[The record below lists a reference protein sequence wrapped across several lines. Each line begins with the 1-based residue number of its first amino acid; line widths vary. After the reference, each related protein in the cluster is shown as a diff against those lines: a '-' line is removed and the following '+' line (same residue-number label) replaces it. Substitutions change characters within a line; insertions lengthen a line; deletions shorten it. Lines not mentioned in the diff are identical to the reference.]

1 MSLQEEVVADLWKWI
16 REFVTVPNEFYNG
29 KFAPCP
35 YAAGAVAGNAVDV
48 VAWES
53 GDVRPFIR
61 EKAIGVRDA
70 PHLTTRVMGFP
81 PRTQFAWGISEFV
94 ESLNMELIRDN
105 VFLNT
110 GVAKSTVSRY
120 PGSGDSPYFII
131 VANSLAAVL
140 DGAESLAKSDYYKDW
155 PKEHYEIVVER
166 RARLA
171 KLYGKKQPDAQPQEK
186 KPQVNQGPVK
196 KQQEKKP

>member
-1 MSLQEEVVADLWKWI
+1 MSLQEEVVEDLWKWI

-35 YAAGAVAGNAVDV
+35 YAAGAVAGKAVDV

-53 GDVRPFIR
+53 GDVRSFIR
-61 EKAIGVRDA
+61 EKGIGVRDA

-94 ESLNMELIRDN
+94 ESLNMELIADN

-110 GVAKSTVSRY
+110 GIAKTTISRY
-120 PGSGDSPYFII
+120 SGSGDNPYFIV

-171 KLYGKKQPDAQPQEK
+171 KRYGKKK
-186 KPQVNQGPVK
+186 G
-196 KQQEKKP
+196 

>member
-48 VAWES
+48 VAWDS

-61 EKAIGVRDA
+61 QKAIEVRDA

-94 ESLNMELIRDN
+94 ESLNMELIKDN
-105 VFLNT
+105 IFLNT
-110 GVAKSTVSRY
+110 GIAKTTISRY
-120 PGSGDSPYFII
+120 PGSGDNPYFIV

-171 KLYGKKQPDAQPQEK
+171 KLYGKKKEQDAQQEK
-186 KPQVNQGPVK
+186 KPQVKPGQAK

>member
-16 REFVTVPNEFYNG
+16 REFVTVPNEFYNN

-35 YAAGAVAGNAVDV
+35 YADMAVRTKAVDV

-53 GDVRPFIR
+53 GDVRAFIR
-61 EKAIGVRDA
+61 EKAEGMRDA
-70 PHLTTRVMGFP
+70 PNLTTRVMGFP
-81 PRTQFAWGISEFV
+81 PRTQFAWGISEYV
-94 ESLNMELIRDN
+94 ESLNTELISDN

-110 GVAKSTVSRY
+110 GIAKTTISRY
-120 PGSGDSPYFII
+120 PGSGESPYFIV

-140 DGAESLAKSDYYKDW
+140 DGAKSLAKSDYYKDW

-171 KLYGKKQPDAQPQEK
+171 ERYGKRVGPGAKDPPK
-186 KPQVNQGPVK
+186 KPYSQG
-196 KQQEKKP
+196 KQQDPPA

>member
-1 MSLQEEVVADLWKWI
+1 MSLQEEVVEDLWKWI
-16 REFVTVPNEFYNG
+16 REFVTVPNEFYDG

-35 YAAGAVAGNAVDV
+35 YAAGALANKAVDV

-53 GDVRPFIR
+53 GDVRSFIR
-61 EKAIGVRDA
+61 EKGIGVRDA
-70 PHLTTRVMGFP
+70 PHLTTRVIGFP

-94 ESLNMELIRDN
+94 EELNAELIQDN
-105 VFLNT
+105 IFLNT
-110 GVAKSTVSRY
+110 GIAKTTKSRY
-120 PGSGDSPYFII
+120 PGSGDSPYFIV

-171 KLYGKKQPDAQPQEK
+171 KLYGKKRK
-186 KPQVNQGPVK
+186 
-196 KQQEKKP
+196 